1 MGRLPVSAINLCDT
15 LWSQAAEVDDHDRQG
30 VLSVRDGDVRHYA
43 GLDKV
48 WDYRATFG
56 YPVWSTLAVCM
67 VSITKSFSIVAPGG
81 SMTRRP
87 SF

>member
-1 MGRLPVSAINLCDT
+1 MGRLPVLPSIFAT
-15 LWSQAAEVDDHDRQG
+15 PLWSQAAEVDDHDRQG

-56 YPVWSTLAVCM
+56 YPV
-67 VSITKSFSIVAPGG
+67 
-81 SMTRRP
+81 
-87 SF
+87 